1 MKIVYLHNLP
11 IEYYPPASNFLDLL
25 GQRANSQAW
34 AFTTGNRK
42 GRNPYR
48 NKNIKIIR
56 TAAPNPGGWPL
67 LRLLITTWWHVKSAF
82 SLFRLNPDAVLY
94 VEPHSAIA
102 AWIYYRILGGRARLF
117 IHHHEYY
124 ETHDFQ
130 RPGMRIPR
138 LGKRLERN
146 YLFARAEWVSQTN
159 EDRLNLARQDH
170 PEVSVHAWHILPN
183 FPPTAWCSQ
192 AELRRDKRK
201 PPFRMIYI
209 GSASF
214 EDTYIEEVVRWVA
227 ANKESAQ
234 LHICGY
240 NVKNEVWDWLE
251 KERFPNVSY
260 DSSGY
265 RYNDLPRILAD
276 FDVGLVIYKGNT
288 TNFIYNVPNKMFEYL
303 VCGLD
308 VWFPKEMKGICNF
321 FNRTPAPILKL
332 DFTSLDKMIPLDS
345 STAISE
351 TFDRTSLTAEQAF
364 APLLGQLGMTPLE
377 HQA

>member
-1 MKIVYLHNLP
+1 MNQNLIGINQMAKKLDVP
-11 IEYYPPASNFLDLL
+11 IS
-25 GQRANSQAW
+25 
-34 AFTTGNRK
+34 
-42 GRNPYR
+42 
-48 NKNIKIIR
+48 
-56 TAAPNPGGWPL
+56 
-67 LRLLITTWWHVKSAF
+67 
-82 SLFRLNPDAVLY
+82 
-94 VEPHSAIA
+94 
-102 AWIYYRILGGRARLF
+102 WIYSRTR
-117 IHHHEYY
+117 
-124 ETHDFQ
+124 TND
-130 RPGMRIPR
+130 IPHYKV
-138 LGKRLERN
+138 GK
-146 YLFARAEWVSQTN
+146 YCKF
-159 EDRLNLARQDH
+159 D
-170 PEVSVHAWHILPN
+170 
-183 FPPTAWCSQ
+183 
-192 AELRRDKRK
+192 
-201 PPFRMIYI
+201 
-209 GSASF
+209 
-214 EDTYIEEVVRWVA
+214 
-227 ANKESAQ
+227 ES
-234 LHICGY
+234 
-240 NVKNEVWDWLE
+240 EVWDWLE